1 MSQRTWIAITL
12 GLGLLA
18 LAASSAR
25 PWAAADEVIKIT
37 KGQWAAEIDGDTDAA
52 MAILADDYTE
62 FSADI
67 PFLLDGKAL
76 VTRLAEARRSGPG
89 ALIAAEMTNEKVQ
102 VYGDTAVLTYNFVG
116 VSNDKDGA
124 TDRTLAKSTRVY
136 VNMDGNWMLVHA
148 NFAAVE

>member
-1 MSQRTWIAITL
+1 MTHKAWIAITL

-18 LAASSAR
+18 LAATSAR
-25 PWAAADEVIKIT
+25 PWAAADEVIAVT
-37 KGQWAAEIDGDTDAA
+37 KAQWAAEIDKDFDGA

-62 FSADI
+62 FSADT
-67 PFLLDGKAL
+67 PFRLDRDQL
-76 VTRLAEARRSGPG
+76 VRLAEARRSGPG

-116 VSNDKDGA
+116 ISADKDGA
-124 TDRTLAKSTRVY
+124 TENILAKSTRVY

-148 NFAAVE
+148 NFAPVE

>member
-1 MSQRTWIAITL
+1 MSQRTWIAITV

-18 LAASSAR
+18 LAATSTR

-37 KGQWAAEIDGDTDAA
+37 KAQWAAEIDKDFDGA

-62 FSADI
+62 FSADT
-67 PFLLDGKAL
+67 PFRLDRDQL
-76 VTRLAEARRSGPG
+76 VRLAEARRSGPG

-116 VSNDKDGA
+116 ISADKDGA
-124 TDRTLAKSTRVY
+124 TENILAKSTRVY

-148 NFAAVE
+148 NFAPVE